1 MVGIINNICIRIHPM
16 AFIIS
21 NFGQKKE
28 LATISN
34 FTQQSMVEGRRN
46 NTFHQF
52 VFFLIIYS
60 TSIYVE

>member
-52 VFFLIIYS
+52 VFF
-60 TSIYVE
+60 